1 MSHRIN
7 RKTNTRSPGVRR
19 PTGSRGQ
26 RSLHTIVPGRRSRS
40 GERRHNSFLPPE
52 IWYPPGVGGSQRY
65 RILVQP
71 PGPGLRHVVTP
82 EQIRARLAELPPAML
97 DRLEVVQLSQ
107 VTRKKR
113 RFPCYGMQWGCAIYL
128 YPVEADLVERFV
140 RPPRPAAQ
148 IEAATYGGQWE
159 VGDDGTWRLVWTE
172 AAIRDFYLN
181 NILIHE
187 LGHLLDD
194 RNCSYVDRERYAEWF
209 AIRYGQSKRLNTSHS
224 HRRVRRRH
232 HAKN

>member
-1 MSHRIN
+1 MSHRNN
-7 RKTNTRSPGVRR
+7 RKTNTRLPGVGT
-19 PTGSRGQ
+19 PVGSRGQ

-40 GERRHNSFLPPE
+40 GERRQNSFLPPE
-52 IWYPPGVGGSQRY
+52 IWYPPGVGGSRAY

-209 AIRYGQSKRLNTSHS
+209 AIRYGQSSRPNASHS

>member
-1 MSHRIN
+1 MANKNNRRIN
-7 RKTNTRSPGVRR
+7 TRCADIQTVA
-19 PTGSRGQ
+19 GSRGQ

-52 IWYPPGVGGSQRY
+52 IWYPPSVHGSHSY

-82 EQIRARLAELPPAML
+82 EQIRARLAELPSAML
-97 DRLEVVQLSQ
+97 DRLEVVQLSR

-140 RPPRPAAQ
+140 RPPRPPAQ
-148 IEAATYGGQWE
+148 IEAATYGGRWE
-159 VGDDGTWRLVWTE
+159 AADDGTWRLIWSE
-172 AAIRDFYLN
+172 AGIRDFYLN

-194 RNCSYVDRERYAEWF
+194 RNGSYTDRERYAEWF
-209 AIRYGQSKRLNTSHS
+209 AIRYGQSQRANAGHS

>member
-1 MSHRIN
+1 MSHRNN
-7 RKTNTRSPGVRR
+7 RKTNTRLPGIGT
-19 PTGSRGQ
+19 PAGSRGQ

-40 GERRHNSFLPPE
+40 GERRQNSFLPPE
-52 IWYPPGVGGSQRY
+52 IWYPPGVGGSRAY

-82 EQIRARLAELPPAML
+82 EQIRARLAELPPTML

-159 VGDDGTWRLVWTE
+159 VGDDGTWRLVWPE

-209 AIRYGQSKRLNTSHS
+209 AIRYGQSSRPNASHS